1 MKRIGNVRKTY
12 ILKGAS
18 MKKSLLAIVTLMC
31 VASLT
36 LVACSSDDD
45 NKDKKETTTTTK
57 AKSDSMEETKS
68 NTIVDVAASD
78 ENFSTLVSLVTEAG
92 LVDALSDASSEL
104 TVFAPTND
112 AFAKVDSATLEKLKA
127 NKDALKQVLT
137 YHVVASKAL
146 SSDLTDGQELTTLE
160 GSKVTVKISG
170 SSVSLMSDSG
180 TSVNVTKADIESD
193 NGVIHVIDSVLIPAD
208 LKL

>member
-1 MKRIGNVRKTY
+1 
-12 ILKGAS
+12 
-18 MKKSLLAIVTLMC
+18 MKKSLLAIVTLLC

-45 NKDKKETTTTTK
+45 KNDKKETTTTTE
-57 AKSDSMEETKS
+57 AKSDAMEETKS
-68 NTIVDVAASD
+68 NTIVDIAVGD
-78 ENFSTLVSLVTEAG
+78 ESFSTLVSLVTEAG
-92 LVDALSDASSEL
+92 LVDALSDTNSEL

-112 AFAKVDSATLEKLKA
+112 AFAKVDSATLAKLKA
-127 NKDALKQVLT
+127 NPEALKQVLT
-137 YHVVASKAL
+137 YHVVTSKAL
-146 SSDLTDGQELTTLE
+146 SSNLTDGQEITTLE

-170 SSVSLMSDSG
+170 TSVSLMADSG
-180 TSVNVTKADIESD
+180 TSVNVTKADIEAD